1 MDGDAQLLESL
12 INRLGVGLALGVVVV
27 ALIVT
32 LGWQFLKASVESRA
46 TAAIDRE
53 LDAHRTRLQLSAD
66 AVRLD
71 FQRRIADFGLFNDQR
86 HRSYRRMFRR
96 ALEAEGAFAGLVGG
110 FIGTD
115 YSRAEKAQVATL
127 LGEKGSPGEVR
138 EGILRRWDEDRPQAN
153 RMLDAALKKSR
164 EVEAHLAFQ
173 RFKNELLLGDLYVS
187 QDVREALAG
196 LNLALAAL
204 SAHIIV
210 PNDTGARPLELK
222 SGSS

>member
-1 MDGDAQLLESL
+1 
-12 INRLGVGLALGVVVV
+12 
-27 ALIVT
+27 
-32 LGWQFLKASVESRA
+32 
-46 TAAIDRE
+46 
-53 LDAHRTRLQLSAD
+53 
-66 AVRLD
+66 
-71 FQRRIADFGLFNDQR
+71 
-86 HRSYRRMFRR
+86 
-96 ALEAEGAFAGLVGG
+96 
-110 FIGTD
+110 
-115 YSRAEKAQVATL
+115 
-127 LGEKGSPGEVR
+127 
-138 EGILRRWDEDRPQAN
+138 
-153 RMLDAALKKSR
+153 MLDAALKKSR